1 MRPRLASLACL
12 NGWIDSNIVYSGN
25 NDKVDIVD
33 SVPCNDVILS
43 LSYVLYIIVMGYHE
57 YAIVYM

>member
-1 MRPRLASLACL
+1 MYC
-12 NGWIDSNIVYSGN
+12 GN

-43 LSYVLYIIVMGYHE
+43 YVLYIIVIGCHE
-57 YAIVYM
+57 YAIVSIYEGSEHLD